1 MGNDGARAMETI
13 GARLKK
19 IRLEKGRSLE
29 DVHRDTKI
37 HFNVLRA
44 LEEDSLMNYSPV
56 YIKGFLKIYCHY
68 LGVNPDEFIIEA
80 KKSKPSVETIGEVKK
95 QALPD
100 NKPSVFIS
108 AAAALLK
115 FIRGKVKII
124 IGIVIVFFLLMGL
137 FKIGKFM
144 ILKIGQWS
152 KRPKTEAVVSISKQK
167 EKPAP
172 AAKRSKKNN
181 SVVKTENKAAVSS
194 GVKLTIRA
202 KDNCWLQVKSDGK
215 NIFQGILRKGRV
227 EGWKA
232 NEKIELSVGN
242 AGVLELEVNGKILSS
257 LGRKG
262 QSIKNILITKDGLS
276 TSR

>member
-1 MGNDGARAMETI
+1 MEQAMETI
-13 GARLKK
+13 GERLKK
-19 IRLEKGRSLE
+19 VRLEKGRSLE

-44 LEEDSLMNYSPV
+44 LEEDSLVNYNPV
-56 YIKGFLKIYCHY
+56 YIRGFLKIYCHY

-80 KKSKPSVETIGEVKK
+80 KKSKPPVEAISEVKK
-95 QALPD
+95 QLLPD
-100 NKPSVFIS
+100 NKPPVFIP
-108 AAAALLK
+108 AAGAFLK
-115 FIRGKVKII
+115 FIRGKIKII
-124 IGIVIVFFLLMGL
+124 IGIVIIFFLLTGV

-152 KRPKTEAVVSISKQK
+152 KRPKTEA
-167 EKPAP
+167 
-172 AAKRSKKNN
+172 AAKTSKEHTIA
-181 SVVKTENKAAVSS
+181 VKTEDKVNVSS
-194 GVKLTIRA
+194 GIKLTIRA
-202 KDNCWLQVKSDGK
+202 KDNCWMQVKSDGK

-232 NEKIELSVGN
+232 KERIELSVGN
-242 AGVLELEVNGKILSS
+242 AGVLELEVNGKIISS

-262 QSIKNILITKDGLS
+262 QAVKNIIITKDGLT

>member
-1 MGNDGARAMETI
+1 METI

-44 LEEDSLMNYSPV
+44 LEEDSLVNYSPV

-80 KKSKPSVETIGEVKK
+80 KKNKPPIETISEVKK
-95 QALPD
+95 QVLPD
-100 NKPSVFIS
+100 NKPPVFIVVLE
-108 AAAALLK
+108 ALLK
-115 FIRGKVKII
+115 FIRGKIKII
-124 IGIVIVFFLLMGL
+124 IGIVIVFFLLAGL
-137 FKIGKFM
+137 LKISKFM
-144 ILKIGQWS
+144 ALKIGQWS
-152 KRPKTEAVVSISKQK
+152 KRA
-167 EKPAP
+167 KPA
-172 AAKRSKKNN
+172 AASKAPKENTA
-181 SVVKTENKAAVSS
+181 VVKTEDKTSAPS
-194 GVKLTIRA
+194 GIKLTIRA
-202 KDNCWLQVKSDGK
+202 KDNCWMQVKSDGK

-232 NEKIELSVGN
+232 NYKIELSVGN
-242 AGVLELEVNGKILSS
+242 AGILELEVNGKIISS

-262 QSIKNILITKDGLS
+262 QAVKNIVITKDGLT
-276 TSR
+276 TSRRNKKIKSGY

>member
-1 MGNDGARAMETI
+1 METI
-13 GARLKK
+13 GERLKR

-44 LEEDSLMNYSPV
+44 LEEDSLVNYSPV

-80 KKSKPSVETIGEVKK
+80 KKNKPPVETISEVKK
-95 QALPD
+95 QVLPD
-100 NKPSVFIS
+100 NKPPVFMPVLE
-108 AAAALLK
+108 ALLK
-115 FIRGKVKII
+115 FIRGKIKII
-124 IGIVIVFFLLMGL
+124 IGIVIVFFLVMGI

-152 KRPKTEAVVSISKQK
+152 KRPKTEAVVESIPKSK
-167 EKPAP
+167 EKTSA
-172 AAKRSKKNN
+172 AAKAPKENTA
-181 SVVKTENKAAVSS
+181 VVKTEDKTNAPS
-194 GVKLTIRA
+194 GIKLTIRA
-202 KDNCWLQVKSDGK
+202 KDNCWMQVKSDGK

-242 AGVLELEVNGKILSS
+242 AGILELEVNGKIISS

-262 QSIKNILITKDGLS
+262 QAVKNIIITKDGLT